1 MLLYCLKCKKKKNS
15 KNPNGGKTNNVKLM
29 ILSKCAVR
37 NTKKMR
43 FIKNQEGSGS
53 LSGFG
58 LKNVLSK
65 IPLLGGILFYAEV
78 KWMK

>member
-1 MLLYCLKCKKKKNS
+1 
-15 KNPNGGKTNNVKLM
+15 M
-29 ILSKCAVR
+29 ILSKGAVR

-53 LSGFG
+53 LSSFG

-65 IPLLGGILFYAEV
+65 IPLLGGILFYADV